1 VAGDSRSSR
10 GRANSRDRI
19 LRAARELFVEE
30 TYAKTSMAM
39 IGDRAG
45 VVRATVY
52 NNFSDKV
59 AILAEIIRDYMDG
72 YVRMVDAVKAEVGDD
87 QSSFGLIEQTIAR
100 ALAWRAENA
109 ELRPLID
116 IAKHLPESG
125 WDVANARADRAMLD
139 WLISIHRRDARRGLI
154 HSEPDLQF
162 ATAAAY
168 GVVDAGLALFNGV
181 ATPGR
186 VARTAR
192 KLSLVYWHAIYRTTP
207 PPKASPRPRRRA
219 EAAAPS
225 PSAPKRR
232 TPAAS
237 SR

>member
-1 VAGDSRSSR
+1 MAGDTRSSR

-72 YVRMVDAVKAEVGDD
+72 YVRMVDAIQANVGDD
-87 QSSFGLIEQTIAR
+87 QSSFGLIEQTVAS

-109 ELRPLID
+109 ELRPVID

-154 HSEPDLQF
+154 HPEPDLEF

-168 GVVDAGLALFNGV
+168 GVVDAGLALFNGA

-186 VARTAR
+186 VTRTAR
-192 KLSLVYWHAIYRTTP
+192 KLALVYWHAIYRTTP
-207 PPKASPRPRRRA
+207 PPRASPPPQRRA
-219 EAAAPS
+219 EASGPS
-225 PSAPKRR
+225 PSAKRR
-232 TPAAS
+232 APAAR